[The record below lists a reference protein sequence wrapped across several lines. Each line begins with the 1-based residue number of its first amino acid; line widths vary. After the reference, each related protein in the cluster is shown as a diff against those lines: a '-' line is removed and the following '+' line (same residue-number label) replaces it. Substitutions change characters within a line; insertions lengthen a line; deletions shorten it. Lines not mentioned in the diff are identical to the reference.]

1 MKRLLSVIFLLVL
14 AGHAAAATPLPGA
27 SVYQLEVGLQD
38 QQGRAWHWA
47 DQRGQVQIVSMFYT
61 SCSMVCP
68 MIVDTMK
75 LTARAVNTPG
85 RAPLGLLLVSFD
97 PARDTVAVL
106 HDYAQQRQLPSPPWL
121 LARTDSPAATR
132 QIAAVLGLQ
141 YRQLPDGDFS
151 HSSELI
157 LLDVE
162 VRIVTRTSVIG
173 RVDPDFV
180 RAIEQTLADH

>member
-1 MKRLLSVIFLLVL
+1 MKRLLAVALLL
-14 AGHAAAATPLPGA
+14 LFAGHAVAATPLPAA
-27 SVYQLEVGLQD
+27 SVYQLDVGLQD
-38 QQGRAWHWA
+38 QQGHAWHWA
-47 DQRGQVQIVSMFYT
+47 DRRGQVQIVSMFYT

-68 MIVDTMK
+68 MIVDAMK

-85 RAPLGLLLVSFD
+85 RAPVSLLLVSFD

-106 HDYAQQRQLPSPPWL
+106 HDYAQRRQLPSPPWL
-121 LARTDSPAATR
+121 LARAGSPADTR
-132 QIAAVLGLQ
+132 QIAAMLGLQ
-141 YRQLPDGDFS
+141 YRQLPDGDFN

-157 LLDVE
+157 LLDAE
-162 VRIVTRTSVIG
+162 GRIVTRTAVIG